1 MAKTILAIGGHI
13 GDMEL
18 TAGGIMATNAL
29 SGGKNITL
37 ALTAGERGNPPHL
50 TVSEYRKQKISEAEA
65 FMKMMNGEALVL
77 EYQDGELP
85 NNDEVRQKV
94 AEIIVKH
101 KPDIIVTHWHS
112 KMHKDHNATHYIVQ
126 DAQFLAGV
134 VGNSE
139 GKKHYAPVYF
149 CENWEDDN
157 DFDPYIYVDITK
169 GFELW
174 CEALHTQWFVMN
186 SKDFKYYDYYTS
198 LARCRGAL
206 SKKQYAQCFNILD
219 YKKMIVKDE
228 L

>member
-18 TAGGIMATNAL
+18 TAGGLMASNAL

-50 TVSEYRKQKISEAEA
+50 TVSEYRKQKINEAEA
-65 FMKMMNGEALVL
+65 FMKMMNGEAIVL

-85 NNDEVRQKV
+85 NNDEVRAKV

-157 DFDPYIYVDITK
+157 DFDPYIYVDISK
-169 GFELW
+169 GYDLW

-206 SKKQYAQCFNILD
+206 SKKQYAECFNILD
-219 YKKMIVKDE
+219 YKKIIIKEE

>member
-206 SKKQYAQCFNILD
+206 SKKQYAQCFNSLD